1 MPKKKIRIEYRAGD
15 GSPTSSMEIVMESKN
30 KDKKR
35 KSINGA
41 DYKRLIINAAETIK
55 KNEREI
61 NDLNVFPVPD
71 GDTGSN
77 MSMTISSAAED
88 MRNLQTEE
96 LDEAATKAA
105 SSMLRG
111 ARGNSGVILSLL
123 FRGISKSLAGIKE
136 ADGKAWAKALKEGV
150 LSAYKAVDKPAEGTI
165 LTVARRSAEIAEKA
179 AEENNSIEYVQEA
192 AVREAE
198 NALGETIDQNPVL
211 KKAGVVDAGGK
222 GWLLALKSMLSS
234 LRGKDETPAEDNPEY
249 REAVLRDSAKFDD
262 FDTADITF
270 TYCTE
275 CIIDRKG
282 SEPSDGLRAALS
294 AMGDSLVLVD
304 DEETTIKIH
313 VHTNEPLKALEMAS
327 AFGDFVNVKV
337 ENMRIQHTSK
347 ITEQHEPT
355 EASAATTEAM
365 PAEEA
370 LELKPYG
377 MVSVCSGDGISGI
390 FTELGCDAIIS
401 GGQTMNPSTDD
412 ILKAVESVPAEVVF
426 VFPNNKNIIL
436 AAEQAVA
443 LTEKTLVVIP
453 STSVPQGIMAMIQF
467 NPEADT
473 AENTAVMTEALG
485 TVDTMEVT
493 YAARNSSFDGLDIH
507 EGDYMGMYGR
517 KIIGCNSELDP
528 VLEALAEKAVANGK
542 VYINIYY
549 GNGIDEEAAEHA
561 AEIFRRYT
569 ESAGGSVD
577 ITYGGQPIY
586 FYLISAE

>member
-15 GSPTSSMEIVMESKN
+15 GTPTSSMEIVMESK
-30 KDKKR
+30 KKTEKR

-88 MRNLQTEE
+88 MKRLETEE

-123 FRGISKSLAGIKE
+123 FRGISKSLSGIKE

-165 LTVARRSAEIAEKA
+165 LTVARRSAEIAEQA

-198 NALGETIDQNPVL
+198 NALGETIEQNPVL

-234 LRGKDETPAEDNPEY
+234 LRGKDETPAEDNSEY
-249 REAVLRDSAKFDD
+249 RESVIRDSAKFDD
-262 FDTADITF
+262 FDTEDITF

-282 SEPSDGLRAALS
+282 TEPSDGLRKALS
-294 AMGDSLVLVD
+294 EMGDSLVLVD

-313 VHTNEPLKALEMAS
+313 VHTNEPLKALELAS

-337 ENMRIQHTSK
+337 ENMRVQHTSK
-347 ITEQHEPT
+347 ITEQQDAPAKTPEAEP
-355 EASAATTEAM
+355 AV
-365 PAEEA
+365 
-370 LELKPYG
+370 ELKKYG
-377 MVSVCSGDGISGI
+377 MVSVCSGDGIAGI

-401 GGQTMNPSTDD
+401 GGQTMNPSTED

-436 AAEQAVA
+436 ASEQAVA
-443 LTEKTLVVIP
+443 LTEKELIVIP
-453 STSVPQGIMAMIQF
+453 STSVPQGIMAMVQF
-467 NPEADT
+467 NPEAETD
-473 AENTAVMTEALG
+473 ENREVMTEALG
-485 TVDTMEVT
+485 TVDSMEVT
-493 YAARNSSFDGLDIH
+493 YAARDSSFDGLDIR

-517 KIIGCNSELDP
+517 KIVSCGSELDP
-528 VLEALAEKAVANGK
+528 VLDALADKAVENGR

-549 GNGIDEEAAEHA
+549 GGGIDEAGAERA
-561 AEIFRRYT
+561 AEIFRKKIAP
-569 ESAGGSVD
+569 AGGSVD

-586 FYLISAE
+586 YYLISAE

>member
-1 MPKKKIRIEYRAGD
+1 MDNKPQ
-15 GSPTSSMEIVMESKN
+15 EIT
-30 KDKKR
+30 
-35 KSINGA
+35 SINGA

-55 KNEREI
+55 KNEKEI

-88 MRNLQTEE
+88 LKKLETEE
-96 LDEAATKAA
+96 LSETATKAA

-123 FRGISKSLAGIKE
+123 FRGISRALVDISE
-136 ADGKAWAKALKEGV
+136 CDGKAWAKALKEGV
-150 LSAYKAVDKPAEGTI
+150 QSAYKAVDKPAEGTI
-165 LTVARRSAEIAEKA
+165 LTVARLSAEEAEKA
-179 AEENNSIEYVQEA
+179 AQENNSIEYVHEA

-198 NALGETIDQNPVL
+198 TALDETVNQNPVL

-222 GWLLALKSMLSS
+222 GWLLAMKSMLSS
-234 LRGKDETPAEDNPEY
+234 LRGKDETPAEVNSEY
-249 REAVLRDSAKFDD
+249 TASVIRDSARFDD
-262 FDTADITF
+262 FNTEDITF

-282 SEPSDGLRAALS
+282 TEPSDGLRAALS

-313 VHTNEPLKALEMAS
+313 VHTNEPLKALELAS

-337 ENMRIQHTSK
+337 ENMRVQHTTK
-347 ITEQHEPT
+347 MTEQQTGSVNTAEK
-355 EASAATTEAM
+355 AAD
-365 PAEEA
+365 PADDEIA
-370 LELKPYG
+370 ADAAPAPDVQLKKYG

-401 GGQTMNPSTDD
+401 GGQTMNPSTED

-436 AAEQAVA
+436 AAEQAAA
-443 LTEKTLVVIP
+443 LSDRKIVVIP
-453 STSVPQGIMAMIQF
+453 SASIPQGIMAMIQF
-467 NPEADT
+467 DPEADT
-473 AENTAVMTEALG
+473 EDNAAAMTEALSG
-485 TVDTMEVT
+485 VDTMEVT
-493 YAARNSSFDGLDIH
+493 YAARDSSYDGLSIK
-507 EGDYMGMYGR
+507 EGDYMGMYGK
-517 KIIGCNSELDP
+517 KIVQCGDALDP
-528 VLEALAEKAVANGK
+528 VLEALAEKAVENGR

-549 GNGIDEEAAEHA
+549 GNGIDEVAAGHA
-561 AEIFRRYT
+561 AEVFLAKVGP
-569 ESAGGSVD
+569 AGGSVD

-586 FYLISAE
+586 YYMISAE

>member
-1 MPKKKIRIEYRAGD
+1 
-15 GSPTSSMEIVMESKN
+15 MESK
-30 KDKKR
+30 KDQKR

-41 DYKRLIINAAETIK
+41 DYKRLIINAAEAIK

-77 MSMTISSAAED
+77 MSMTISSAADDLRKLE
-88 MRNLQTEE
+88 TEE
-96 LDEAATKAA
+96 LGEAANKAA

-123 FRGISKSLAGIKE
+123 FRGISKSLIGIKE

-150 LSAYKAVDKPAEGTI
+150 QSAYKAVDKPAEGTI
-165 LTVARRSAEIAEKA
+165 LTVARRSAEVAEMA

-198 NALGETIDQNPVL
+198 SALDETIEQNPVL

-234 LRGKDETPAEDNPEY
+234 LRGKDETPAEEDSAY
-249 REAVLRDSAKFDD
+249 RESVVRESAKFDD
-262 FDTADITF
+262 FDTSEITF

-282 SEPSDGLRAALS
+282 TEPSDGLRSALS

-313 VHTNEPLKALEMAS
+313 VHTNEPLAALELAS

-347 ITEQHEPT
+347 ITEQEGT
-355 EASAATTEAM
+355 AATAAKEESA
-365 PAEEA
+365 PAV
-370 LELKPYG
+370 ELKKYG
-377 MVSVCSGDGISGI
+377 MVSVCTGDGISGI

-401 GGQTMNPSTDD
+401 GGQTMNPSTED

-436 AAEQAVA
+436 AAEQAAA
-443 LTEKTLVVIP
+443 LTEKKLIVIP
-453 STSVPQGIMAMIQF
+453 SKSVPGGIMAMVQF
-467 NPEADT
+467 NPEEET
-473 AENTAVMTEALG
+473 EENREVMTAALD
-485 TVDTMEVT
+485 TVDSMEVT
-493 YAARNSSFDGLDIH
+493 YAARDSSFDDMEIK
-507 EGDYMGMYGR
+507 EGDYMGMYER
-517 KIIGCNSELDP
+517 KIVSCGDSIAP
-528 VLEALAEKAVANGK
+528 VLQALADKAVENGR

-549 GNGIDEEAAEHA
+549 GGGIDEAAAESA
-561 AEIFRRYT
+561 AEIFRKKV
-569 ESAGGSVD
+569 EPAGGSVD

-586 FYLISAE
+586 YYLISAE